1 MTGVQTC
8 ALPICPVADD
18 IHYLFIG
25 RLFTVVFILVAIYV
39 ARFATRFESI
49 YDLAQTLLSF
59 FQGPSLAII
68 VLGVLW
74 KRATGPGALAGLI
87 GGIAFSALLMWVN
100 NNATI
105 PLFQVSEPFLYGA
118 LWSFILSL
126 TLTIVVSLYTK
137 QEPDEKLKGL
147 VYRYD

>member
-1 MTGVQTC
+1 MC
-8 ALPICPVADD
+8 IRD
-18 IHYLFIG
+18 
-25 RLFTVVFILVAIYV
+25 
-39 ARFATRFESI
+39 SI

-87 GGIAFSALLMWVN
+87 GGVAFSALLMWVN

-105 PLFQVSEPFLYGA
+105 PLFQVSEPFLYVA